1 VRACAKPGQWPAGS
15 KWVRCDRCSRADRCC
30 GTHCRMNPAAS
41 RTTYVH
47 VWFST
52 KWRRPV
58 LAGEIRD
65 FILATFA
72 SIALDKGVTI
82 LEAEAIEDHVHLLV
96 GVPPDQRLAVIMH
109 DLKGA
114 TARAVYLKYPELR
127 LDMGSNS
134 FWQKSYGSRI
144 VWPNQIA
151 TVRRYIR
158 TQDQRPLRHE

>member
-1 VRACAKPGQWPAGS
+1 
-15 KWVRCDRCSRADRCC
+15 
-30 GTHCRMNPAAS
+30 MNPAA
-41 RTTYVH
+41 TPMTYFH

-65 FILATFA
+65 FILAMLA
-72 SIALDKGVTI
+72 SIAADKGITI

-96 GVPPDQRLAVIMH
+96 CVKQQQRLPAIMH

-114 TARAVYLKYPELR
+114 TARAVFLRYPELR
-127 LDMGSNS
+127 FEMETGS
-134 FWQKSYGSRI
+134 FWQKSYGSRL
-144 VWPNQIA
+144 VWPNQIG
-151 TVRRYIR
+151 TIRRYIR

>member
-1 VRACAKPGQWPAGS
+1 
-15 KWVRCDRCSRADRCC
+15 
-30 GTHCRMNPAAS
+30 MNPAAS
-41 RTTYVH
+41 PTTYFH

-65 FILATFA
+65 FILATLA
-72 SIALDKGVTI
+72 SISADKGITLLGV
-82 LEAEAIEDHVHLLV
+82 EAIQDHVHLLV
-96 GVPPDQRLAVIMH
+96 CVKQEQGLPAIMH

-114 TARAVYLKYPELR
+114 TARAVFLSYPQLR
-127 LDMGSNS
+127 LDMETAS
-134 FWQKSYGSRI
+134 FWQKSYGSRL

>member
-1 VRACAKPGQWPAGS
+1 
-15 KWVRCDRCSRADRCC
+15 
-30 GTHCRMNPAAS
+30 MNPAAS

-65 FILATFA
+65 FIVATFA

-96 GVPPDQRLAVIMH
+96 GVRPDQRLAVIMH